1 MPLMN
6 LIRSARSLFVFLAG
20 WLMDDARIA
29 GPPRRRV
36 GRWLIT
42 GILLAP
48 FAFSWVTF
56 RKDFR
61 RSDCALAIV
70 WTTFYFFMI
79 ASWVSDRNSNR
90 VEISPDPRAFAVPER
105 QIVLPGASQ
114 NLSNIAPLLGKAAQ
128 FDKCSVLFRALG
140 EISSSSGDAGGYKT
154 QIHSSS
160 IFREVAENLLMLT
173 GVSKEQAQGY
183 LRDEVENDSLLA
195 RDLARVSIRWDTF
208 DAVFGSTM
216 ERCVFILRNTD
227 GDPNVSYVLKS
238 KGISNRPMSIR

>member
-1 MPLMN
+1 MN
-6 LIRSARSLFVFLAG
+6 LIRSARSLFVLFVG
-20 WLMDDARIA
+20 WLLDDAHIA
-29 GPPRRRV
+29 GPPKRRV
-36 GRWLIT
+36 GPWLIT

-70 WTTFYFFMI
+70 WMAFYFFMI
-79 ASWVSDRNSNR
+79 ASWVSDRNNNM
-90 VEISPDPRAFAVPER
+90 VEISPDPRTFAVPEK
-105 QIVLPGASQ
+105 QIALSGASQ
-114 NLSNIAPLLGKAAQ
+114 NFSNIAPLLDKAAQ

-154 QIHSSS
+154 QLRSAS

-173 GVSKEQAQGY
+173 GVSKEEAQSY
-183 LRDEVENDSLLA
+183 LRDSVENDSLLA
-195 RDLARVSIRWDTF
+195 RDLARVSVRWDTF
-208 DAVFGSTM
+208 NAVFGSTM
-216 ERCVFILRNTD
+216 EHCVLILRNAD

-238 KGISNRPMSIR
+238 NGIPNRPMSYR